1 MVANP
6 NICTGAFQWYLPQHS
21 HRAELLLSLYP
32 LFGFKKLHHL
42 FASGPFPEHHSAF
55 HPITLFLY
63 PMTYVFPFVLSFQSS
78 FGFLPFFGQF
88 YHTSFIRIA
97 YKFSFKI
104 YPHLTVASF
113 TGTAKNTMYKTP
125 KTKGAYHENSLKL
138 YTTAYLKNTNEIKW

>member
-1 MVANP
+1 
-6 NICTGAFQWYLPQHS
+6 
-21 HRAELLLSLYP
+21 
-32 LFGFKKLHHL
+32 
-42 FASGPFPEHHSAF
+42 
-55 HPITLFLY
+55 
-63 PMTYVFPFVLSFQSS
+63 MTYVFPFVLSFQSS
-78 FGFLPFFGQF
+78 FGFLLFFDQF